1 MASPLILAGQ
11 DLQAGQGQAQLSQY
25 YGYSDATST
34 TVTATAATDLSTL
47 YTIPAGE
54 AYAGAAYE
62 LHCAGYGTRGS
73 TQQTLTLNPL
83 LGSGAVPIGRVIA
96 AAAFSASAAFNWSA
110 IIEMVCSDG
119 VSAWQVS
126 FMGTLT
132 QTANAILPGTA
143 ADNTVSFAGATSS
156 AYTAAVSSAIPV
168 AFQAKW
174 ASATG
179 ASTITNVRTSFRKV
193 A

>member
-11 DLQAGQGQAQLSQY
+11 DLTAGQGQAQLSQY
-25 YGYSDATST
+25 YGYSDATAT

-54 AYAGAAYE
+54 PYAGAAYE
-62 LHCAGYGTRGS
+62 LSCAGFGTWGS
-73 TQQTLTLNPL
+73 TQQALTLNPL

-96 AAAFSASAAFNWSA
+96 ATAFSASAVFNWSV
-110 IIEMVCSDG
+110 IVEMICSDG
-119 VSAWQVS
+119 VSSWQVS
-126 FMGTLT
+126 YLGAIVE
-132 QTANAILPGTA
+132 TASPLAPGTA
-143 ADNTVSFAGATSS
+143 ATNAVPFAAATSS
-156 AYTAAVSSAIPV
+156 AFTAAISSAVPV